1 MKKIYATAVSAHL
14 PLSYQAK
21 HLGIAKIF
29 ISPVMKFTTSHFI
42 NLH

>member
-1 MKKIYATAVSAHL
+1 MKKIYAIAISAHL

-21 HLGIAKIF
+21 HLGIAKIL
-29 ISPVMKFTTSHFI
+29 ISPGMKFTSHFI